1 MHGYEIENDDPAED
15 NEIITYSEEDCKFYS
30 VFPDLLLMKWLEL
43 VTLVLL
49 NPFKSN
55 NLPSIIR
62 KKNMNVCLLS
72 QCGILGFFLLLR
84 FYGKSILMNCKT
96 LKPSFSQVD

>member
-30 VFPDLLLMKWLEL
+30 VFPDLLLMKLLEL
-43 VTLVLL
+43 VTLLLL

-55 NLPSIIR
+55 NLPSINR
-62 KKNMNVCLLS
+62 
-72 QCGILGFFLLLR
+72 Q
-84 FYGKSILMNCKT
+84 T
-96 LKPSFSQVD
+96 T

>member
-1 MHGYEIENDDPAED
+1 MSAVGLQNTIIFFRNLCIEIGEKTNVYSLEVSMHGYEIENDDPAED

-30 VFPDLLLMKWLEL
+30 VFPDLLFMKWLEL

-55 NLPSIIR
+55 TTIY
-62 KKNMNVCLLS
+62 K
-72 QCGILGFFLLLR
+72 
-84 FYGKSILMNCKT
+84 
-96 LKPSFSQVD
+96 